1 MAKKVL
7 ILGAGVS
14 GLSAGWKLAQAGF
27 DVEVCE
33 KEDYIGG
40 VSTTF
45 RQGDCSLDYGPH
57 KIYTQL
63 DGVYSEIK
71 TLLADE
77 LLEIPKR
84 SRIMLKEKYFD
95 FPVRMPQLMLGLSP
109 LVMAGLGGTY
119 IYALA
124 HSKVIKA
131 NDPSYEAYIKNR
143 FGSGL
148 YNLIFAPYARKIWGE
163 PSTLAASLAAS
174 RVSIPSLLELV
185 KRTIQGDKGKK
196 EISAAMFHYPKDG
209 IIRLSEKMGEKIK
222 AKGGKISF
230 GKEAAGFNVEGG
242 RAVSVRFA
250 DGISS
255 SADYFISTM
264 PVKNLIHSINPS
276 PPQEVFRAAD
286 SLKHKNL
293 ILVYLVVARE
303 RLFPDNWIFYPE
315 ERYVFNRIFEQKGF
329 SPSMIPANKTVLCA
343 EITCDP
349 TSKNWAMGEKEI
361 IAVAVDHLE
370 KAGILSSKEV
380 VGSFTKR
387 VENAYPV
394 YDIGHERRRETVMSY
409 LDGIPNLFSIGR
421 LGYFDY
427 VGMAD
432 CLDMG
437 FRTAG
442 HIASKGS
449 DKEWAVGRKAFENYL
464 TVD

>member
-1 MAKKVL
+1 L

-14 GLSAGWKLAQAGF
+14 GLSTGWKLAEAGF
-27 DVEVCE
+27 NVEVCE
-33 KEDYIGG
+33 KERYVGG

-45 RQGDCSLDYGPH
+45 RQGDCALDYGPH

-63 DGVYSEIK
+63 DGIYSEIK
-71 TLLADE
+71 ALLEGE

-84 SRIMLKEKYFD
+84 SRIMLKGKYFD

-109 LVMAGLGGTY
+109 FVMANLGATY
-119 IYALA
+119 MYALV
-124 HSKVIKA
+124 HSKISKA

-163 PSTLAASLAAS
+163 PSALAASLAAS
-174 RVSIPSLLELV
+174 RVSIPSLLELI
-185 KRTIQGDKGKK
+185 KRALQGDKGKK
-196 EISAAMFHYPKDG
+196 EISASVFHYPKGG
-209 IIRLSEKMGEKIK
+209 IIRLSERMGEKIK

-250 DGISS
+250 DGTSS

-264 PVKNLIHSINPS
+264 PLKNFIHSMNPS
-276 PPQEVFRAAD
+276 PPEEVSTAAD

-293 ILVYLVVARE
+293 ILVYLVVAKE
-303 RLFPDNWIFYPE
+303 RLFQDNWIFYPE
-315 ERYVFNRIFEQKGF
+315 ERYVFNRIFEQKSF
-329 SPSMIPANKTVLCA
+329 SSSMIPADKTVLSA

-349 TSKNWAMGEKEI
+349 ASKHWAMGEKDI
-361 IAVAVDHLE
+361 TALVVDQLE
-370 KAGILSSKEV
+370 KAGILSSKDVE
-380 VGSFTKR
+380 GSFTKR

-394 YDIGHERRRETVMSY
+394 YDIGHESRREAVMSY
-409 LDGIPNLFSIGR
+409 LDGITNLFSIGR

-432 CLDMG
+432 CMDMG

-442 HIASKGS
+442 HIASNGS
-449 DKEWAVGRKAFENYL
+449 AEEWAARRKAFENYL

>member
-14 GLSAGWKLAQAGF
+14 GLSVGWKLAEAGF

-33 KEDYIGG
+33 KENYIGG

-45 RQGDCSLDYGPH
+45 KQGDSFLDYGPH
-57 KIYTQL
+57 KLYTQL
-63 DGVYSEIK
+63 DDVYTEIK
-71 TLLADE
+71 TLLAGE

-84 SRIMLKEKYFD
+84 SRIMLKGKYFD
-95 FPVRMPQLMLGLSP
+95 FPVRMPQLMLGLNP
-109 LVMAGLGGTY
+109 LVMADLGGTY
-119 IYALA
+119 MYALV
-124 HSKVIKA
+124 HSKVSKS
-131 NDPSYEAYIKNR
+131 NDTSYEAYIKNR

-185 KRTIQGDKGKK
+185 KRTIMGEKGKK
-196 EISAAMFHYPKDG
+196 EISAAVFHYPKEG
-209 IIRLSEKMGEKIK
+209 IIRLSEKMGEKIT
-222 AKGGKISF
+222 AKGGKISY
-230 GKEAAGFNVEGG
+230 GKEAKGFDVKGG
-242 RAVSVRFA
+242 QAVSVRFA
-250 DGISS
+250 DGTSS
-255 SADYFISTM
+255 SADYIISTM
-264 PVKNLIHSINPS
+264 PLKNLMHSINPL
-276 PPQEVFRAAD
+276 PPEEVLWAAD

-293 ILVYLVVARE
+293 ILVYLVVAKD
-303 RLFPDNWIFYPE
+303 RLFQDNWIFYPE
-315 ERYVFNRIFEQKGF
+315 ERYIFNRIFEQKGF
-329 SPSMIPANKTVLCA
+329 SPSMVPKDKTVLCA

-349 TSKNWAMGEKEI
+349 NSKTWAMSEKEI
-361 IAVAVDHLE
+361 IAVAIDQLE
-370 KAGILSSKEV
+370 KASIFSSKDIT
-380 VGSFTKR
+380 GSFIKR

-394 YDIGHERRRETVMSY
+394 YDIGHEARRETVMSY

-449 DKEWAVGRKAFENYL
+449 VKEWAVKRKAFENYL